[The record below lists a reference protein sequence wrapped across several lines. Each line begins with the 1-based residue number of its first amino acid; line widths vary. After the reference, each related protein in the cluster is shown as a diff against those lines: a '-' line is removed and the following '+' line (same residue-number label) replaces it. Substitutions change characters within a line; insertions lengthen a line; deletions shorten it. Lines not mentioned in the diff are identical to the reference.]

1 MQDIIYSGGGIGQM
15 LLLAIMLISG
25 YYFVKV
31 NTTYKLPLPIK
42 VLNVFIG
49 VMSVYGVMLMFDPTP
64 LYFDFEFTQ
73 SVAKL
78 EFLKS
83 LYISLLPIYA
93 MFDFAKQRLLT
104 EESMRGLS
112 IVLIIF
118 TTILY
123 FHEQDLMLQKAMELG
138 SSQEE
143 FTNNTSYKFLHIFP
157 LLFFWRRRTVIQF
170 LLMGYIFT
178 FIVMGLK
185 RGAIS
190 IGVVCMLWFM
200 YRMLVLSSRKTRL
213 IIFALTILLIVLGS
227 YYIADFY
234 ASSDYFQ
241 YRLENTL
248 EGNSSNRDVFYAT
261 LVEYFIN
268 QDSLTNILFG
278 NGAMTTI
285 MIVGNFAHNDWLE
298 LAICQGVLGLVIYF
312 VYFISLFVF
321 FRKTLHNPLVY
332 NIIGMVLMIMF
343 ASSLFSMSYNAL
355 SISLTLCLGYCFVQY
370 NQQNNE

>member
-1 MQDIIYSGGGIGQM
+1 M
-15 LLLAIMLISG
+15 
-25 YYFVKV
+25 
-31 NTTYKLPLPIK
+31 
-42 VLNVFIG
+42 
-49 VMSVYGVMLMFDPTP
+49 
-64 LYFDFEFTQ
+64 
-73 SVAKL
+73 
-78 EFLKS
+78 
-83 LYISLLPIYA
+83 
-93 MFDFAKQRLLT
+93 
-104 EESMRGLS
+104 
-112 IVLIIF
+112 
-118 TTILY
+118 
-123 FHEQDLMLQKAMELG
+123 
-138 SSQEE
+138 
-143 FTNNTSYKFLHIFP
+143 
-157 LLFFWRRRTVIQF
+157 
-170 LLMGYIFT
+170 
-178 FIVMGLK
+178 
-185 RGAIS
+185 
-190 IGVVCMLWFM
+190 
-200 YRMLVLSSRKTRL
+200 
-213 IIFALTILLIVLGS
+213 IVLGS